1 MSPAGGDLRQRTLQ
15 SLFWQFL
22 GVGGQ
27 RIVQLCAPIVL
38 WRVLEEG
45 DLGLFAI
52 LLAAIGVVESLT
64 TFTGEQT
71 SIWSQRGAERRYIDT
86 VFTVRLLRSVCIS
99 AILCALAWPFAWYF
113 GKPETAAKYW
123 LPGLFLVLAGNGLI
137 DALQSPA
144 RAARMKGLDFRRV
157 ALGDF
162 VAALLGVGITIGL
175 ALWLRSVWAMVLGH
189 LFSTAART
197 IASHVVAPHRL
208 RLHLERATL
217 HELFH
222 YQKGAAGAPFLL
234 LMIFTAPAFVLG
246 KVIGEGAVAVF
257 EGAARLAKL
266 PEDIFLRVLAP
277 VAVPAYAQLQHD
289 IPRLGQAWSNAVHA
303 FLLVG
308 TPMTVALG
316 WCGDA
321 LPSFAFGAKYIA
333 VPGLFALLALHG
345 GLAGLLSVIGPL
357 FWAVGKPQ
365 WDRQAQL
372 FRCLAMYGIGIPAAI
387 HGGVLGFA
395 AATCVAIGIGLVVSI
410 WRALRYLRLPLHDFT
425 HATRDGLAV
434 GIGLLLLLLGIDA
447 AWAPDRLWR
456 IVIAGVTSGPLLAM
470 LLLRLLRQ
478 RRGQSPELATPQG
491 PIDAGNAGPL

>member
-38 WRVLEEG
+38 WRVLEDR
-45 DLGLFAI
+45 DLGLFVEI
-52 LLAAIGVVESLT
+52 LAAIGVVEALT

-86 VFTVRLLRSVCIS
+86 VFTVRLLRSLVIS
-99 AILCALAWPFAWYF
+99 GLLCALSGPFAWYF
-113 GKPETAAKYW
+113 GKPETEARYW
-123 LPGLFLVLAGNGLI
+123 LPGLFLALSANGLL

-162 VAALLGVGITIGL
+162 VAALLGVAITIGL

-189 LFSTAART
+189 LISTAIRT
-197 IASHVVAPHRL
+197 VASHVVAPHRL
-208 RLHLERATL
+208 RFHLERATL

-234 LMIFTAPAFVLG
+234 LMIFTAPAFVIG
-246 KVIGEGAVAVF
+246 RVISDKALAVF
-257 EGAARLAKL
+257 DGAARLAKL

-395 AATCVAIGIGLVVSI
+395 AATCMAIAIGLLISI
-410 WRALRYLRLPLHDFT
+410 WRALKYLRLPLHDFT

-447 AWAPDRLWR
+447 VWAPDRLWR
-456 IVIAGVTSGPLLAM
+456 IVVAGAASGPLLAM

-478 RRGQSPELATPQG
+478 RRTGGPELATPAG
-491 PIDAGNAGPL
+491 PIDPSDAGPL